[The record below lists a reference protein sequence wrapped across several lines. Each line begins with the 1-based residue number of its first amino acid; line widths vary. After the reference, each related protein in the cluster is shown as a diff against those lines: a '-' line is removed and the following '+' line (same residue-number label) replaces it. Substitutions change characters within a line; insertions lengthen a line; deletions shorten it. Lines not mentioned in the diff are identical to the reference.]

1 MKTFIFIFLS
11 FFISQNLFAND
22 YFTFEFD
29 HTAFKGSDNKCI
41 LELYFSFNKR
51 GLKFIKENN
60 IYESKTTINVDIR
73 NKTTDEQ
80 VFTELY
86 GMPTSVSDTSGNL
99 LDQKLIG
106 QLTFQLVRGEYI
118 IRLTG
123 TDENDTN
130 NFKTIER
137 EINLNL
143 FEDPASISEIQVS
156 SGISKSENKQSAF
169 YKNTLEITP
178 NPELLFGNNLN
189 RIFYYYELYGL
200 KSIGS
205 SSGQVNV
212 KASVKD
218 LNNVPMMSNEK
229 KVNSNTESIA
239 DYGMFRIDSLPSS
252 SYVLSINV
260 TDESGNIILANEK
273 KFFLYN
279 SGITQDIAML
289 ESGDEFLVSEY
300 ATMREEIVDADFEL
314 ALYLRDLN
322 ESNTYRRLTSVEEK
336 RRFMFNFWKKRD
348 ANPNIPQNEFKIEY
362 IKRITEA
369 NKLFNEPFRD
379 GWRTDRGRIYVTYGK
394 PDNIDRYPFEQDKV
408 GYEVWGYNS
417 LEGGVVCVFGEVQ
430 PSGSGIYDL
439 IHSTIRGELRND
451 NWEAQL
457 KR

>member
-1 MKTFIFIFLS
+1 MKTITIILLS
-11 FFISQNLFAND
+11 FFLSQNILAD
-22 YFTFEFD
+22 EYFTFEFD
-29 HTAFKGSDNKCI
+29 YTAFKGSDNKCI

-51 GLKFIKENN
+51 GLKFIKENDL
-60 IYESKTTINVDIR
+60 YESKTTINVDIR
-73 NKTTDEQ
+73 DKNTDEQ

-86 GMPTSVSDTSGNL
+86 GMPTSLADTSGNI

-106 QLTFQLVRGEYI
+106 QLTFQLARGEYI
-118 IRLTG
+118 VRLTG
-123 TDENDTN
+123 TDENNSN

-137 EINLNL
+137 EIDLNL
-143 FEDPASISEIQVS
+143 FQEPASISEIQIS
-156 SGISKSENKQSAF
+156 SGISKSDNKQSAF
-169 YKNTLEITP
+169 YKNTLEIIP

-189 RIFYYYELYGL
+189 RLFYYYELYGL
-200 KSIGS
+200 KSLS
-205 SSGQVNV
+205 TSGNVNV

-218 LNNVPMMSNEK
+218 LNNIVLLSNEK
-229 KVNSNTESIA
+229 QVNANTESLA

-252 SYVLSINV
+252 SYVLAIDV
-260 TDESGNIILANEK
+260 TDESGNMIFANEK

-279 SGITQDIAML
+279 SSITQDIGMY
-289 ESGDEFLVSEY
+289 ESGDDFLVSEY

-314 ALYLRDLN
+314 ALYLRDLT
-322 ESNTYRRLTSVEEK
+322 ESNTYKRLTSVEEK

-348 ANPNIPQNEFKIEY
+348 PNPNVPLNEFKIEY
-362 IKRITEA
+362 IKRINEA

-408 GYEVWGYNS
+408 GYEVWGYTA

-457 KR
+457 RR